1 MTNIQISL
9 PESMKV
15 FVEEQVAKGGY
26 SSASE
31 YLQELIFQDQQRK
44 GQEEKHPQ
52 LMAKLQTQGQLNN
65 EEFELIADKLAD
77 EFALCVGF
85 TLPVL
90 SDYAVTRESIYEDHL
105 L

>member
-31 YLQELIFQDQQRK
+31 YLQELIFQDKQCK
-44 GQEEKHPQ
+44 SQEGKCAQ
-52 LMAKLQTQGQLNN
+52 LMAKLQTQAQLND
-65 EEFELIADKLAD
+65 EEFEVIADKLAD
-77 EFALCVGF
+77 EFAAYFGSNI
-85 TLPVL
+85 PVL
-90 SDYAVTRESIYEDHL
+90 SDYAVTRESIYEDHP
-105 L
+105 

>member
-26 SSASE
+26 GSASE
-31 YLQELIFQDQQRK
+31 YFQELIFQDQQHK
-44 GQEEKHPQ
+44 GQEGQRTQ
-52 LMAKLQTQGQLNN
+52 LMAKFHTQGQLNN

-77 EFALCVGF
+77 EFAVYFGSN
-85 TLPVL
+85 LPVL
-90 SDYAVTRESIYEDHL
+90 SDYAVTRESIYEDHP
-105 L
+105 

>member
-31 YLQELIFQDQQRK
+31 YLQELIFQDQQCK
-44 GQEEKHPQ
+44 SQEGKCAQ

-65 EEFELIADKLAD
+65 EEFEVVVDKLAD
-77 EFALCVGF
+77 EFAAYFGSNI
-85 TLPVL
+85 PVL
-90 SDYAVTRESIYEDHL
+90 SDYAVTRESIYEDHP
-105 L
+105 

>member
-15 FVEEQVAKGGY
+15 FVEEQVVKGGY

-31 YLQELIFQDQQRK
+31 YLQELIFQDQQCK
-44 GQEEKHPQ
+44 GQEGKRTQ
-52 LMAKLQTQGQLNN
+52 LMVKLQSQSEVND

-77 EFALCVGF
+77 EFALCVESN
-85 TLPVL
+85 LPVL
-90 SDYAVTRESIYEDHL
+90 SDYAVTRDEYL
-105 L
+105 

>member
-26 SSASE
+26 SSANE

-44 GQEEKHPQ
+44 IQEGKRAQ
-52 LMAKLQTQGQLNN
+52 LMAKLQTQAQLND
-65 EEFELIADKLAD
+65 EKFEVVADKLAD
-77 EFALCVGF
+77 EFTLCVGSN
-85 TLPVL
+85 LAML
-90 SDYAVTRESIYEDHL
+90 SDYAVTRESIYEDHP
-105 L
+105 

>member
-15 FVEEQVAKGGY
+15 FVEEQIAKGSY

-31 YLQELIFQDQQRK
+31 YLQELIFQDQQHK
-44 GQEEKHPQ
+44 GQEEKRAQ
-52 LMAKLQTQGQLNN
+52 LMAKLQTQGQLND

-77 EFALCVGF
+77 DYARYFGSN
-85 TLPVL
+85 LPVL
-90 SDYAVTRESIYEDHL
+90 SDYAVTRESIYEDHP
-105 L
+105 

>member
-1 MTNIQISL
+1 MTNIQIFL

-15 FVEEQVAKGGY
+15 FVEEQVAKSGY

-44 GQEEKHPQ
+44 GQEEKRAQ
-52 LMAKLQTQGQLNN
+52 LMAKFQTQGQPNN

-77 EFALCVGF
+77 EFTAYFGLD
-85 TLPVL
+85 LPVL
-90 SDYAVTRESIYEDHL
+90 SDYAVTRESIYEDHP
-105 L
+105 

>member
-31 YLQELIFQDQQRK
+31 YLQELIFQDQQCK
-44 GQEEKHPQ
+44 GQEGKRTQ
-52 LMAKLQTQGQLNN
+52 LMVKLQSQSEVND

-77 EFALCVGF
+77 EFALCVESN
-85 TLPVL
+85 LPVL
-90 SDYAVTRESIYEDHL
+90 SDYAVTRDEYL
-105 L
+105 

>member
-15 FVEEQVAKGGY
+15 FVEKQIAKGGY
-26 SSASE
+26 SSVSE

-44 GQEEKHPQ
+44 HQEGKRAQ
-52 LMAKLQTQGQLNN
+52 LMAKLHTQGQLND

-77 EFALCVGF
+77 EFALYVGSN
-85 TLPVL
+85 LPVL
-90 SDYAVTRESIYEDHL
+90 SDYAVTRESIYEDYP
-105 L
+105 

>member
-31 YLQELIFQDQQRK
+31 YL
-44 GQEEKHPQ
+44 
-52 LMAKLQTQGQLNN
+52 
-65 EEFELIADKLAD
+65 
-77 EFALCVGF
+77 
-85 TLPVL
+85 
-90 SDYAVTRESIYEDHL
+90 
-105 L
+105 